1 MIICRTPYRIS
12 FFGGGTD
19 YPAWYEKHGGC
30 VLSTTI
36 DKYCYLSCRFLP
48 PFFEHKSRIV
58 YSKVELVKS
67 RDEIQHPA
75 VREALKFMGIEEG
88 VEIHHDGDLP
98 ARTGTGSSSS
108 FSVGLLHALYG
119 LKEIMPTKKQLALD
133 AIHIERDVLK
143 ENVGSQDQ
151 VAAAF
156 GGLNKINFKPDGTF
170 TVEPVILNGE
180 RLEDFQNH
188 LMLFFTGFSRTAS
201 EIAKKKIE
209 NIEKKNEDLASMRQM
224 VERGLGIL
232 GGGNDLSD
240 FGKLLHESWMLKR
253 SLAEGVTTPE
263 IDQIY
268 EAGLNAGAIGGKL
281 IGAGGGGFILF
292 FAKPDNHKQ
301 IREKLKKL
309 IAVPFRLESNG
320 SQIVFYRPNRRKT
333 DRLLR
338 ERTF

>member
-12 FFGGGTD
+12 FLGGGTD
-19 YPAWYEKHGGC
+19 YPAWYQKHGGC

-36 DKYCYLSCRFLP
+36 DKYCYINCRFLP
-48 PFFEHKSRIV
+48 PFFEHRSRIV

-67 RDEIQHPA
+67 REEIQHPA
-75 VREALKFMGIEEG
+75 VREALKFMEIEEG

-98 ARTGTGSSSS
+98 ARTGTGSSSA

-133 AIHIERDVLK
+133 AIHIERDILQ

-156 GGLNKINFKPDGTF
+156 GGLNKINFKPDGSF
-170 TVEPVILNGE
+170 TVEPVILSGE
-180 RLEDFQNH
+180 RLESFQSH
-188 LMLFFTGFSRTAS
+188 LMLFFTGFARYAS
-201 EIAKKKIE
+201 DIAKKQIE
-209 NIEKKNEDLASMRQM
+209 NIEKKNETLASMQQM
-224 VERGLGIL
+224 VEQGLEIL
-232 GGGNDLSD
+232 SGKDDLSD

-253 SLAEGVTTPE
+253 SLADGVTTPE

-268 EAGLNAGAIGGKL
+268 EAGRNAGAIGGKL
-281 IGAGGGGFILF
+281 IGAGGGGFILL
-292 FAKPDNHKQ
+292 FAKPETHKL

-309 IAVPFRLESNG
+309 ITVPFRLESNG

-338 ERTF
+338 EGKF